1 MKNFLEPK
9 RGARVLVIIELGP
22 NRQPTHFYQGA
33 IQAVG
38 DGFVIL
44 KDDQLS
50 DIAIATDKIV
60 SAKLLTEAAPGL
72 DVTGAVLE
80 GFER

>member
-1 MKNFLEPK
+1 MKNFLASQ
-9 RGARVLVIIELGP
+9 RGARILIIIELGP
-22 NRQPTHFYQGA
+22 NRQPVHFYQGPV
-33 IQAVG
+33 IAVG

-44 KDDQLS
+44 KDDQLA

-60 SAKLLTEAAPGL
+60 ACKLLTEAVTGL
-72 DVTGAVLE
+72 DISGANLE